1 MGRKIL
7 SLLMAVMIIIPFA
20 QVVSADNALECAVFF
35 STEDAEYSPYA
46 EDSGMDNIEIRKNE
60 TGTFRIMWY
69 DYEKMVSTQVLIDGQ
84 PVEVQEI
91 TTKRNED
98 PSILDTYVNF
108 LITGEVGS
116 EHKAKIIWELMRADD
131 DSVKKTFEQEVT
143 YKITGEVVTQEEY
156 TRPPIVDDE
165 EENASDADSGGK
177 KRKPVVPIV
186 LGAVA
191 VAGGIFATIILI
203 RKRK

>member
-46 EDSGMDNIEIRKNE
+46 EDSVMDNIEIRKNE

-69 DYEKMVSTQVLIDGQ
+69 DDEKMVSTQVLIDGQ

-131 DSVKKTFEQEVT
+131 DSKYLIMATKKGIIKRTRLSEYANIRKTGLTAIRLREDDKLIEVKKT
-143 YKITGEVVTQEEY
+143 TGE
-156 TRPPIVDDE
+156 DDVMLFTKF
-165 EENASDADSGGK
+165 GMC
-177 KRKPVVPIV
+177 
-186 LGAVA
+186 
-191 VAGGIFATIILI
+191 I
-203 RKRK
+203 RFNEDLDIR

>member
-165 EENASDADSGGK
+165 EDAGNNAPEK
-177 KRKPVVPIV
+177 NRKKPVVPIV
-186 LGAVA
+186 IGALA
-191 VAGGIFATIILI
+191 VVGGVFATTIII
-203 RKRK
+203 RKKK

>member
-69 DYEKMVSTQVLIDGQ
+69 DDEKMVSTQVLIDGQ

-108 LITGEVGS
+108 LITGDVGS

-165 EENASDADSGGK
+165 EDAGNNAPEK
-177 KRKPVVPIV
+177 NRKKPVVPIV
-186 LGAVA
+186 IGALA
-191 VAGGIFATIILI
+191 VVGGVFATTIII
-203 RKRK
+203 RKKK

>member
-69 DYEKMVSTQVLIDGQ
+69 DYEKMVSTQILIDGQ

-143 YKITGEVVTQEEY
+143 YKITGEVATQEEY

-165 EENASDADSGGK
+165 EDAGNNAPEK
-177 KRKPVVPIV
+177 NRKKPVVPIV
-186 LGAVA
+186 IGALA
-191 VAGGIFATIILI
+191 VVGGVFATTIII
-203 RKRK
+203 RKKK

>member
-165 EENASDADSGGK
+165 EDAGNNTPEK
-177 KRKPVVPIV
+177 NRKKPVVPIV
-186 LGAVA
+186 IGALA
-191 VAGGIFATIILI
+191 VVGGVFATTIII
-203 RKRK
+203 RKKK